1 MPWDRQARGRLEQ
14 QHGNEQRPR
23 PGNLSAL
30 AGAAGY
36 SERRKLVCHRRSRYK
51 FRFFTFGGR
60 FIPDSSHHKCARL
73 PNGTVFVLSE

>member
-30 AGAAGY
+30 AGAVGY
-36 SERRKLVCHRRSRYK
+36 SETRKLVCHRRSRYK
-51 FRFFTFGGR
+51 FRFLPLVVVSFPT
-60 FIPDSSHHKCARL
+60 RL
-73 PNGTVFVLSE
+73 IISVLVY